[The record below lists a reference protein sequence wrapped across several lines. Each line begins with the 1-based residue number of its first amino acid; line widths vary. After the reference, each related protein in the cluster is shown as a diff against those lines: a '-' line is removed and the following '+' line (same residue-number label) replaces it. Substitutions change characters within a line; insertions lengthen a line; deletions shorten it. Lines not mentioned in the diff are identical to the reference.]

1 MTTQEEPQV
10 DNVGHFDV
18 TVDRGNKTNDI
29 DKEEEGQVNWS
40 HKQKDLILDS
50 GSKDNEEQMITG
62 KQPQVDKGDKIDDTD
77 LQEKAGGINNTNETD
92 VVLAVNIS
100 ISQLSYFNYSSD
112 SSSKVK
118 SGGKNLPNIKV
129 Q

>member
-1 MTTQEEPQV
+1 
-10 DNVGHFDV
+10 
-18 TVDRGNKTNDI
+18 
-29 DKEEEGQVNWS
+29 
-40 HKQKDLILDS
+40 LILDS